1 MMRGKSDM
9 RILPIATLGLALLLG
24 SVPLTAMAQE
34 YQPLQRQPL
43 DRIVAIVNEQA
54 VMQSRLDERMAQV
67 RSQLVAQ
74 GQELP
79 PEGMLRERLLDQIIL
94 EEIQLQMAA
103 NAGLSIDDTTLN
115 RQVRQIA
122 ESNGMT
128 LDQLADALEADGLS
142 VAVVREEIRR
152 EMVLR
157 ELHQRQIGGRVN
169 ISDREVERFIDQQ
182 GGNISADQARQALF
196 QRKANEALDTWLQE
210 IRAEAYVDNRLAT
223 GR

>member
-1 MMRGKSDM
+1 M
-9 RILPIATLGLALLLG
+9 RILPIATLGLALCLG

-34 YQPLQRQPL
+34 FQPLQRQSL

-54 VMQSRLDERMAQV
+54 VMQSQLDERIAQA
-67 RSQLVAQ
+67 RSQIAARGQ
-74 GQELP
+74 GLP
-79 PEGMLRERLLDQIIL
+79 PESMLRERLLEQIIL

-103 NAGLSIDDTTLN
+103 NAGLNIDDTTLN
-115 RQVRQIA
+115 RQIRQIA

-128 LDQLADALEADGLS
+128 LDQFADALEADGLS

-169 ISDREVERFIDQQ
+169 ISDREVERFIEQQ

>member
-1 MMRGKSDM
+1 M

-94 EEIQLQMAA
+94 EEIQLQLAA

-128 LDQLADALEADGLS
+128 LDQFADALEADGLS

-210 IRAEAYVDNRLAT
+210 IRAEAYVDNRLAA

>member
-1 MMRGKSDM
+1 M
-9 RILPIATLGLALLLG
+9 RILPIATLSLALLLG

-128 LDQLADALEADGLS
+128 LDQFADALEADGLS

>member
-1 MMRGKSDM
+1 M
-9 RILPIATLGLALLLG
+9 RILPIATLGLALFLG

-67 RSQLVAQ
+67 RSQLSAQ

-103 NAGLSIDDTTLN
+103 DAGLSIDDTTLN

-128 LDQLADALEADGLS
+128 LDQFADALEADGLS

-169 ISDREVERFIDQQ
+169 ISDREVERFIEQQ

>member
-1 MMRGKSDM
+1 M
-9 RILPIATLGLALLLG
+9 RILPIATLGLALYLG
-24 SVPLTAMAQE
+24 SVPLTAMAQD
-34 YQPLQRQPL
+34 YQPLQRQSL

-54 VMQSRLDERMAQV
+54 VMQSQLDERIAQA
-67 RSQLVAQ
+67 RSQIAAQ

-79 PEGMLRERLLDQIIL
+79 PESMLREHLLEQIIL

-103 NAGLSIDDTTLN
+103 DAGLSIDDTTLN
-115 RQVRQIA
+115 RQIRQIA

-128 LDQLADALEADGLS
+128 LDQFADALESDGLS

-157 ELHQRQIGGRVN
+157 ELHQRQIGSRVN
-169 ISDREVERFIDQQ
+169 VSSREVERFIEQQ
-182 GGNISADQARQALF
+182 GGNVSTDQARQVVF

-210 IRAEAYVDNRLAT
+210 IRAEAFVDNRLAT

>member
-1 MMRGKSDM
+1 M
-9 RILPIATLGLALLLG
+9 RILPIATLSLALLLG

-128 LDQLADALEADGLS
+128 LDQFADALEADGLS

-210 IRAEAYVDNRLAT
+210 IRAEAYVDNRLAA

>member
-1 MMRGKSDM
+1 M
-9 RILPIATLGLALLLG
+9 
-24 SVPLTAMAQE
+24 
-34 YQPLQRQPL
+34 QRQSL

-54 VMQSRLDERMAQV
+54 VMQSQLDERMAQA
-67 RSQLVAQ
+67 RSQIAAQ
-74 GQELP
+74 GEGLP
-79 PEGMLRERLLDQIIL
+79 PETLLREHLLEQIIL

-103 NAGLSIDDTTLN
+103 DAGLSIDDTTLN
-115 RQVRQIA
+115 RQIRQIA

-128 LDQLADALEADGLS
+128 LDQFADALEADGLS
-142 VAVVREEIRR
+142 VAVVREDIRR

-169 ISDREVERFIDQQ
+169 VSNREVERFIEQQ
-182 GGNISADQARQALF
+182 GGNVSSDQARQIVF

-210 IRAEAYVDNRLAT
+210 IRAEAFVDNRLAS

>member
-1 MMRGKSDM
+1 M

-128 LDQLADALEADGLS
+128 LDQFADALEADGLS
-142 VAVVREEIRR
+142 VAIVREEIRR

>member
-1 MMRGKSDM
+1 M

-43 DRIVAIVNEQA
+43 DRIVAIVNDQA

-128 LDQLADALEADGLS
+128 LDQFADALEADGLS

>member
-1 MMRGKSDM
+1 M

-128 LDQLADALEADGLS
+128 LDQFADALEADGLS

-210 IRAEAYVDNRLAT
+210 IRAEAYVDNRLAA

>member
-67 RSQLVAQ
+67 RSQLVAH

-79 PEGMLRERLLDQIIL
+79 PEGMLRDRI
-94 EEIQLQMAA
+94 
-103 NAGLSIDDTTLN
+103 STCLN
-115 RQVRQIA
+115 
-122 ESNGMT
+122 S
-128 LDQLADALEADGLS
+128 S
-142 VAVVREEIRR
+142 HVA
-152 EMVLR
+152 
-157 ELHQRQIGGRVN
+157 
-169 ISDREVERFIDQQ
+169 
-182 GGNISADQARQALF
+182 
-196 QRKANEALDTWLQE
+196 K
-210 IRAEAYVDNRLAT
+210 
-223 GR
+223 

>member
-1 MMRGKSDM
+1 M
-9 RILPIATLGLALLLG
+9 RILPIATLGLALCLG
-24 SVPLTAMAQE
+24 SVPLTAMAQD

-67 RSQLVAQ
+67 RSQISAQ

-79 PEGMLRERLLDQIIL
+79 PEGRLREHLLEQIIL

-103 NAGLSIDDTTLN
+103 DAGLGIDDTTLN

-128 LDQLADALEADGLS
+128 LDQFADALEADGLS

-169 ISDREVERFIDQQ
+169 VSDREVERFIDQQ
-182 GGNISADQARQALF
+182 GGNVSTDQARQMIF

>member
-1 MMRGKSDM
+1 M

-67 RSQLVAQ
+67 RSQLSAQ

-103 NAGLSIDDTTLN
+103 DAGLSIDDTTLN

-128 LDQLADALEADGLS
+128 LDQFADALEADGLS

-169 ISDREVERFIDQQ
+169 ISDREVERFIEQQ

>member
-1 MMRGKSDM
+1 
-9 RILPIATLGLALLLG
+9 
-24 SVPLTAMAQE
+24 
-34 YQPLQRQPL
+34 
-43 DRIVAIVNEQA
+43 
-54 VMQSRLDERMAQV
+54 
-67 RSQLVAQ
+67 
-74 GQELP
+74 
-79 PEGMLRERLLDQIIL
+79 MLRERLLDQIIL

-128 LDQLADALEADGLS
+128 LDQFADALEADGLS